1 MYSYIKGQIIAKTPD
16 YLVVEAGGIGYEVQI
31 HPGMVNTLPAVGET
45 AKIPVELSVRED
57 QMALFGFPGEEEKNL
72 FRLVQTV
79 SGIGPKVAIT
89 ITGSISPGAFAL
101 AILNDDVNTLT
112 TIRGIGKKG
121 AQRLILELKD
131 KLRKLELDLA
141 PASSEFSPALAAD
154 SIDAQAISAL
164 MVLGYRNQEARQA
177 LQNCGRTEDD
187 SLETVILKAL
197 KTMKV

>member
-1 MYSYIKGQIIAKTPD
+1 MYSYIRGQIIVKTPD
-16 YLVVEAGGIGYEVQI
+16 YLIVEAGGIGYEVQI
-31 HPGMVNTLPAVGET
+31 HPGMVNALPAVGET

-57 QMALFGFPGEEEKNL
+57 QMTLFGFPGEEEKNL

-101 AILNDDVNTLT
+101 AILNDDVNVLT
-112 TIRGIGKKG
+112 TIKGIGKKG

-131 KLRKLELDLA
+131 KLRKLELDLTSTSDEFLSA
-141 PASSEFSPALAAD
+141 PD
-154 SIDAQAISAL
+154 SIDAQAVSAL
-164 MVLGYRNQEARQA
+164 MVLGYRNEEARQA